1 MYDVSLTEEQAAI
14 RDTVREL
21 MLEQVAP
28 RAQEID
34 EGGVFPAWVAA
45 LFQRY
50 DLFGI
55 AVPEEYGGIDGS
67 LVTQCTVL
75 EQVGRVCGSSG
86 MILGVQCLG
95 SGPIMLFG
103 NDAQKQEWLPR
114 FATGEKKPAF
124 GLTEPNAGSDARS
137 IATRAVRSGDGWLL
151 NGRKSFI
158 SHANVADVVVCFARA
173 KTDDGDRTTAFLV
186 ETDRPGF
193 EVDKIEHKMGLRGSP
208 TCSFVLEDVWV
219 PDENVL
225 GGVGHGMAVALG
237 TLYKSRIS
245 SAAQSLGVA
254 QGSLDLSSAYVKE
267 REQFGKSLSSMQAV
281 QTIVGRMVT
290 EVEAARSLV
299 LAAAARYDAGAGE
312 KARFSSMAKLFASD
326 VAMRTAVDAVQIM
339 GGYGYMVEYGAERF
353 MRDAKVFQIFEGANE
368 IHLTGVAKEYFR

>member
-1 MYDVSLTEEQAAI
+1 MYDVTLTDEQVAI
-14 RDTVREL
+14 KDMVREL
-21 MLEQVAP
+21 MLEQVSP
-28 RAQEID
+28 RAGEID
-34 EGGVFPAWVAA
+34 EGGEYPAWVAE

-67 LVTQCTVL
+67 MVTQCAVL

-95 SGPIMLFG
+95 SAPIVLYG
-103 NDAQKQEWLPR
+103 TAAQKEKWLPGL
-114 FATGEKKPAF
+114 ATGDKKPAF
-124 GLTEPNAGSDARS
+124 GLTEPGAGSDARS
-137 IATRAVRSGDGWLL
+137 IATRAVRSDGGWLL

-158 SHANVADVVVCFARA
+158 SHANVADVVICFTKA
-173 KTDDGDRTTAFLV
+173 KTDDGDHATAFLV

-219 PDENVL
+219 PDENIL
-225 GGVGHGMAVALG
+225 GGIGRGMAVALG

-245 SAAQSLGVA
+245 SAAQALGVA
-254 QGSLDLSSAYVKE
+254 QGALDLSTAYVQE
-267 REQFGKSLSSMQAV
+267 REQFGKPLSRVQAV

-290 EVEAARSLV
+290 QVEAARCLV

-312 KARFSSMAKLFASD
+312 RARFSSMAKLFTSD
-326 VAMRTAVDAVQIM
+326 TAMKVAVDAVQIM

-368 IHLTGVAKEYFR
+368 IHETGIAREYFR